1 MLMLKNAKTGKK
13 IKQNKQKH
21 HGLVSGHFQTL
32 YRSPPPAVAC
42 VSPKILKII
51 ALPQNFRAIGPKLWK
66 LWRGAQCAP
75 PPSWTTEGSK

>member
-1 MLMLKNAKTGKK
+1 MQKQEKK

-32 YRSPPPAVAC
+32 YRSPPPPAVAC

-66 LWRGAQCAP
+66 LWRGGPLLDHGGLQIVWAF
-75 PPSWTTEGSK
+75 